1 MWRSRNLTL
10 MPKKPGKPG
19 FFILICNNPKKCEA
33 PRRFHISLLR
43 LIFKFMKI

>member
-1 MWRSRNLTL
+1 
-10 MPKKPGKPG
+10 MPKTGETR

-43 LIFKFMKI
+43 LIFKFLKI